1 MVQVLGRVDQ
11 RDGFFLTQHNR
22 QAARP
27 FRILHF
33 FERIRTLQ
41 RLDEE
46 EPQRG
51 RVVGCR
57 AHADPALFDQVR
69 LIVPDLVRPHLIRRL
84 AEVLGEAGHRPQI
97 GPCCSLRIITTLEF
111 LQHHLA

>member
-27 FRILHF
+27 FRIRRF
-33 FERIRTLQ
+33 FERIQTLQ

-46 EPQRG
+46 KPQGG
-51 RVVGCR
+51 RVVGCC

-69 LIVPDLVRPHLIRRL
+69 LIAPDLVRSQLIRRF
-84 AEVLGEAGHRPQI
+84 AEVLGETGHRPQI
-97 GPCCSLRIITTLEF
+97 AACCRLRIITTLEF
-111 LQHHLA
+111 LQHHFA